1 MSLSSITSGLNSA
14 ANQLGSL
21 TQNSTSSATTL
32 PSWYDTAQQN
42 LVNSATANA
51 GNVPQLQNTVAGQAI
66 NQLSGSNNPFTQ
78 AQSTLGTIASGAAN
92 PWITNADG
100 TITPNTNTALGG
112 LAASEQQALNNT
124 LPQLASQTGAGGT
137 ATGQFGSLR
146 GQTAQQNAYGNAL
159 NTMNT
164 ALNTAALNNQATGVN
179 AATGQS
185 TSGAQGTAAETTLG
199 QAQQASPLTST
210 AQLANILGT
219 IQAPTTVTNTTN
231 ESPLS
236 VLQQGQS
243 LLSSMANAGGLSGIS
258 SSLGSLLSNAINGN
272 SLPTGVPAGST
283 LNSSGLYTA
292 PDGSTY
298 SSTGAWVS
306 GSNTSSPAGVTGNT
320 GTLDQQNQAQSGDS
334 NSNVEQTGT

>member
-1 MSLSSITSGLNSA
+1 MALSSIVSGLNST

-21 TQNSTSSATTL
+21 GTNSTSSTTTL

-66 NQLSGSNNPFTQ
+66 NSLSGPNNPFTQ
-78 AQSTLGTIASGAAN
+78 AQGTLGTIASGAAN

-112 LAASEQQALNNT
+112 LAASEQQSLNQA
-124 LPQLASQTGAGGT
+124 LPQVADQAGAGGT

-146 GQTAQQNAYGNAL
+146 SQTARDTAIGNADA
-159 NTMNT
+159 TMNT

-185 TSGAQGTAAETTLG
+185 QSGSQGTAAETTLG
-199 QAQQASPLTST
+199 QAQQASPLTAT

-231 ESPLS
+231 TSPLS
-236 VLQQGQS
+236 VLNALSQYSAANPNGIGSSLIQS
-243 LLSSMANAGGLSGIS
+243 IGSGLGLSNLTSGWNSTPDS
-258 SSLGSLLSNAINGN
+258 SNLSTIQSNNADLSNQMNTTAAPMSYNG
-272 SLPTGVPAGST
+272 PTTSDGNPDF
-283 LNSSGLYTA
+283 SGFTA
-292 PDGSTY
+292 
-298 SSTGAWVS
+298 
-306 GSNTSSPAGVTGNT
+306 TSY
-320 GTLDQQNQAQSGDS
+320 
-334 NSNVEQTGT
+334 

>member
-1 MSLSSITSGLNSA
+1 MALSSITSGLNST

-112 LAASEQQALNNT
+112 LAASEQQALNNA

-159 NTMNT
+159 NTMDT
-164 ALNTAALNNQATGVN
+164 ALNTAALNNQSTGVN

-185 TSGAQGTAAETTLG
+185 HIWRTRNSGRDNTGPGAASKPTDLHGDACKHPWNHSGTNDGHKHNKRVSFECAA
-199 QAQQASPLTST
+199 
-210 AQLANILGT
+210 
-219 IQAPTTVTNTTN
+219 
-231 ESPLS
+231 
-236 VLQQGQS
+236 
-243 LLSSMANAGGLSGIS
+243 
-258 SSLGSLLSNAINGN
+258 
-272 SLPTGVPAGST
+272 AGSVF
-283 LNSSGLYTA
+283 A
-292 PDGSTY
+292 
-298 SSTGAWVS
+298 V
-306 GSNTSSPAGVTGNT
+306 
-320 GTLDQQNQAQSGDS
+320 
-334 NSNVEQTGT
+334 